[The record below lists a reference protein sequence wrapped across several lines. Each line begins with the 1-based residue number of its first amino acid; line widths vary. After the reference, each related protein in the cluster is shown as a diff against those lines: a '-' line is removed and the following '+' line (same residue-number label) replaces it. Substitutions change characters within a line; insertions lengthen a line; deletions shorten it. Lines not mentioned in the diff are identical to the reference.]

1 MIHQLTALIA
11 SIFLPL
17 AIGAFW
23 AVLALRSGQAY
34 PILALACAAATWPV
48 RHYFAQT
55 PRWLRATLCLVCCG
69 LGIAYAQW
77 LIAASVV
84 AREIGV
90 GFTSAL
96 AGIGA
101 EFSAAI
107 SWARMSAADIA
118 LIAFALLLALCIG
131 AYRGRL
137 EPAIRRQSAP

>member
-17 AIGAFW
+17 AIGALW
-23 AVLALRSGQAY
+23 AVLALRSGQTY
-34 PILALACAAATWPV
+34 PVLALGCAVATWPV
-48 RHYFAQT
+48 RHYFALT
-55 PRWLRATLCLVCCG
+55 SRWLRAALCAGCCG

-107 SWARMSAADIA
+107 AWARMSAGDMG
-118 LIAFALLLALCIG
+118 LIAFALLLALGIG
-131 AYRGRL
+131 AYRGKSELPIQR
-137 EPAIRRQSAP
+137 SA